1 MAPTNCDDAV
11 ATNVDVDDR
20 FLCDLRRRI
29 QAVLK
34 PLAHLPLTG
43 QPVAIRVGDV
53 TRRHDTGARSSQQL
67 RDARHGGEGL
77 RAPRR
82 RCHCELRRS
91 PRAAG
96 GGFCK
101 NCS

>member
-34 PLAHLPLTG
+34 PLAHLPPTG
-43 QPVAIRVGDV
+43 QPVTIRVGDV
-53 TRRHDTGARSSQQL
+53 TRRHDTGARSSQQQQQQ
-67 RDARHGGEGL
+67 
-77 RAPRR
+77 P
-82 RCHCELRRS
+82 
-91 PRAAG
+91 AA
-96 GGFCK
+96 
-101 NCS
+101 S